1 MKWKAVGVLCIQ
13 CCRKIHRSRQT
24 RAEEHRRCFI
34 LFFSFSMSLS
44 GNISICCFHC
54 SICYCIEW
62 VLQNEYFPKCGMRD
76 VTEVINIGF
85 VGCTISTSNSLLR
98 AHKKERKKESDSN
111 RSRVERKGN
120 HYAVFLG
127 KAWKIFRKPC
137 GQYSVA
143 LRETQTLSNQKVHM
157 DYLCISKIN

>member
-24 RAEEHRRCFI
+24 RAEEHWRCFI

-62 VLQNEYFPKCGMRD
+62 VLQNEYFSKMRY
-76 VTEVINIGF
+76 ERCHWGNKYWFCRLHNFNIQF
-85 VGCTISTSNSLLR
+85 ITSSTQ
-98 AHKKERKKESDSN
+98 ERKKEK
-111 RSRVERKGN
+111 RKAIVIVVELKEKAITMQYFSEKLGRFFESHVANIQSHCENPK
-120 HYAVFLG
+120 HFRIKKFIWIIYAFQ
-127 KAWKIFRKPC
+127 R
-137 GQYSVA
+137 
-143 LRETQTLSNQKVHM
+143 
-157 DYLCISKIN
+157 